1 VVKAIPWAIWSRA
14 TQLTWRCL
22 SSKLVTMSVL
32 AKVLRVVVVLA
43 LAGGVGVLIGWMK
56 SRDDIKPLAVPPL
69 ANQSMAEVAPVAMAT
84 VPTTPV
90 AHTNFHRVQEAK
102 PVVAPPSTE
111 ESGDWEKQLDD
122 VLLSDIDANSK
133 ADRILALIPN
143 APTNAQIELAQHLVN
158 MVQDDHYDGAASL
171 LTNPATASAVST
183 VLMNDLLNRNNTL
196 KLPMLLSVARDDE
209 HPLKDQAR
217 EMLELLIQ
225 EDNGSNWDQWST
237 SINTWLQNNPQ

>member
-1 VVKAIPWAIWSRA
+1 
-14 TQLTWRCL
+14 
-22 SSKLVTMSVL
+22 MSVL
-32 AKVLRVVVVLA
+32 AKVLRVVGVLV
-43 LAGGVGVLIGWMK
+43 LAGGVGVFIGWMK
-56 SRDDIKPLAVPPL
+56 GRDDVRPIDVPPL
-69 ANQSMAEVAPVAMAT
+69 ANQSMAEVAPVAMTT
-84 VPTTPV
+84 VPTTP
-90 AHTNFHRVQEAK
+90 APQTNLHHPRVER
-102 PVVAPPSTE
+102 PVPPPQPTE
-111 ESGDWEKQLDD
+111 ESSDWEKQLDD
-122 VLLSDIDANSK
+122 VLLSDVDANAK